1 MSLFRYSGLSTK
13 VRAMSGKL
21 LTQEDYQQLG
31 RLFSVPEVIAFLK
44 TKPSSAQL
52 L

>member
-21 LTQEDYQQLG
+21 LTQEDDQE
-31 RLFSVPEVIAFLK
+31 EVA
-44 TKPSSAQL
+44 P
-52 L
+52 